1 LRGDPAPPEDEAD
14 VHSEAELQKRDALID
29 PVLAPLVRRLKRQL
43 QDEQND
49 VLDRLR
55 SGRGTPTVDDAL
67 GTDADHT
74 ARYEAVAYE
83 AVTTV
88 GRAGAEPVGSAPDD
102 VPGLRAISA
111 ALAFE
116 ITRPVRR
123 SVSRALGSGTDDDE
137 QALADGVGAAY
148 REWRTT
154 RIEKLA
160 SDHLS
165 AAYVAGVFAAGGG
178 RKAVWVVD
186 DGGEPC
192 PDCDDNSLAGPT
204 PIGEAF
210 PTGQLLPPAHPGC
223 RCLLVPR

>member
-1 LRGDPAPPEDEAD
+1 
-14 VHSEAELQKRDALID
+14 
-29 PVLAPLVRRLKRQL
+29 
-43 QDEQND
+43 
-49 VLDRLR
+49 
-55 SGRGTPTVDDAL
+55 
-67 GTDADHT
+67 
-74 ARYEAVAYE
+74 
-83 AVTTV
+83 
-88 GRAGAEPVGSAPDD
+88 VGSAPDD

-123 SVSRALGSGTDDDE
+123 SVARALGSSTDDDD

-148 REWRTT
+148 REWRTA
-154 RIEKLA
+154 RIEKLV

-165 AAYVAGVFAAGGG
+165 AAYVAGVFAAAGG

-204 PIGEAF
+204 PIGETF
-210 PTGQLLPPAHPGC
+210 PTGQTQPPAHPGC